1 MLIPGFKNHS
11 MVIYNDL
18 IGGNIHGSFLFLQF
32 LSLQLMNS
40 EIKYNSSFPHTKK
53 SKGEIQIL
61 SDRQELRKLVSRKST
76 QLKEFL

>member
-61 SDRQELRKLVSRKST
+61 SDRHT
-76 QLKEFL
+76 QTETQTHTHRHTKCL